1 MTDSRYVIRG
11 GETGYDRLQ
20 VLARAVAPG
29 TAALFDRVG
38 IGEGMR
44 CCDLGCGP
52 GVVSFTL
59 AERVGPSG
67 HVHAIDMDEVKLD
80 LARREAVS
88 RGITNVIFRTANVTE
103 WADPGAYDVLYARF
117 LLQHLERPC
126 DLLARMWEGVRP
138 GGVLVVEDADFSL
151 AFCEP
156 PLAAFDFVIAAYSET
171 LRRRGGDPTIGRRL
185 YHHAT
190 EVECRLPS

>member
-1 MTDSRYVIRG
+1 MSDGRYVIRG
-11 GETGYDRLQ
+11 GERGYDRLQ

-67 HVHAIDMDEVKLD
+67 HVDAIDMDEVKLD
-80 LARREAVS
+80 LARQEAVR
-88 RGITNVIFRTANVTE
+88 RGIANVTFRVANVTE
-103 WADPGAYDVLYARF
+103 WADPGANDVVYARS
-117 LLQHLERPC
+117 LLQTRRAATRP
-126 DLLARMWEGVRP
+126 P
-138 GGVLVVEDADFSL
+138 GPHAEIAAASS
-151 AFCEP
+151 A
-156 PLAAFDFVIAAYSET
+156 LAAATADPGTIIAGPAT
-171 LRRRGGDPTIGRRL
+171 FQIWARRE
-185 YHHAT
+185 A
-190 EVECRLPS
+190 